1 MRNYAPGVL
10 PASDYYFY
18 TPSAMAREVLLYE
31 LCVGQY
37 YCGPAYSVNRDF
49 HNSYLIMGV
58 VDGACEVSQGG
69 RAALARPGDVILL
82 DCHEPHA
89 YAARDCLE
97 MVFVHLSGQTAL
109 DYFRT
114 ITRSRGL
121 AFRHE
126 AFPALYEDMQQL
138 LAPCR
143 AGRIPR
149 ETDVHMTLTRILCGL
164 LTTVPT
170 ASGGADAANGPIN
183 DAIAYVVENLAED
196 LTLAGLADLVNM
208 SPFHFSR
215 QFKAQTGYSP
225 YEFIINSRIDS
236 AKHLLKQSDLSIR
249 EVAYSVGFNSES
261 NFIHTFRQRVGQTP
275 NQFRKVEY

>member
-183 DAIAYVVENLAED
+183 VENLAED